1 MSNVADKARFHLERA
16 VPQLREFEEKEI
28 FSKEEIRTIVSK
40 RTAHEHLVLGPGC
53 KSSDFQTYIAWELSL
68 DRLRQKRCIRKK
80 IKHSTSH
87 AANARIFNIYE
98 RGVFRHPGSL
108 ALWKDYL
115 EYAARVKATK
125 RWRKIVTRALRLHP
139 AEVSLWVM
147 AAGRAA
153 EDGDVDG
160 ARSLFMRGCRFCS
173 SGCTLWVEYAR
184 MEMQWLAK
192 MERKNKGS
200 GKKGHEGSMATHAV
214 QEGDIMMFDEDDED
228 DEFGQDDD
236 NVLLPEPS
244 LGTQSGKAKTQSNKF
259 EESMKK
265 IEKSPALEGAIPRA
279 IFDVARKQAFWSADA
294 GEAFFDMFSEF
305 VAVSK
310 QSVIIE
316 HVLDALKSDYPSHPS
331 TCSCVIRQ
339 PLIGVEVTTVEFP
352 KALREVLAR
361 IKMQTETTED
371 KAQLAE
377 KTLAWVKPLLA
388 RKDLDDSLRTV
399 LEYTKSKLETS

>member
-1 MSNVADKARFHLERA
+1 ME
-16 VPQLREFEEKEI
+16 
-28 FSKEEIRTIVSK
+28 
-40 RTAHEHLVLGPGC
+40 
-53 KSSDFQTYIAWELSL
+53 
-68 DRLRQKRCIRKK
+68 
-80 IKHSTSH
+80 
-87 AANARIFNIYE
+87 
-98 RGVFRHPGSL
+98 
-108 ALWKDYL
+108 LWKDYL

-139 AEVSLWVM
+139 TEVSLWVM
-147 AAGRAA
+147 AAARAA

-214 QEGDIMMFDEDDED
+214 QEGDIMLFEEDDE

-236 NVLLPEPS
+236 NVLIPEPTR
-244 LGTQSGKAKTQSNKF
+244 GTQSGKAVGQSNNF
-259 EESMKK
+259 EDAMKK

-279 IFDVARKQAFWSADA
+279 IFDVAKKQSFWSADA

-305 VAVSK
+305 VAVST
-310 QSVIIE
+310 QSAMIE
-316 HVLDALKSDYPSHPS
+316 HVLDAMKDDYPTHPS
-331 TCSCVIRQ
+331 TCSCLIRQ
-339 PLIGVEVTTVEFP
+339 PLIGVEPTTVEYP

-361 IKMQTETTED
+361 IKTQMDTTKD
-371 KAQLAE
+371 KARLAE
-377 KTLAWVKPLLA
+377 KTLAWIKPLLA
-388 RKDLDDSLRTV
+388 RKDLDASLRTV
-399 LEYTKSKLETS
+399 LEHTKSKLETS